1 MSTRSKK
8 PTRLAEPTQQKSHP
22 VTIHTD
28 QDSGEERATD
38 YSDRSKVRSNRE
50 NEISADVLPVRGG
63 FVPMDDQDIYT
74 LTTSKITC
82 YKLLVRI
89 AEQDGFRF
97 VFDPHAQGFCNHRI
111 LSYQDPTPVPGIQ
124 YPRGY
129 KILKPINT
137 VQLDKLL
144 RGWTTAINLIT
155 TSVKDRVATG
165 ARGSEE
171 TGEGE
176 ELTVEI
182 AGHVYNLAFDVAKDI
197 DTTKDAGQGR
207 ATIRAL
213 GMLLSLV
220 RDFELSQ
227 SRGFM
232 AAGQIV
238 SVMDRDTDR
247 HRVLN
252 SIAIDGSNPEGVRRV
267 VPLGWFA
274 PELSEITDEQ
284 LLPLLE
290 APEREA
296 FMLMMGRCMLG
307 RQGTLLKSKTGYIE
321 QDQRWRQFAVWEG
334 REGGMGRTS
343 TLEMIT
349 DALRHLGYSAGPIDD
364 LTGRFGHGKTAR
376 MDFGFVDDTSA
387 ERIINILSNDNLKT
401 LSAGGSLKTEEKGL
415 MAEEVV
421 SQGVYMIAT
430 NRIEPSRLAHLD
442 AGNISR
448 IMACYNREST
458 CKGAKAFLG
467 KYGYTVHVDRGYRR
481 LAKQYG
487 VSELTLM
494 MMLLSRCA
502 EKFRV
507 FIQNES
513 LDLVETLKALQTE
526 FTRKITMSYTEGV
539 LEVFAKVCEYIHPRQ
554 VAERKFDLRLILAY
568 LDLDWAD
575 RIPQC
580 DANLDELRHF
590 ARQASDKRLGA
601 VKQYERFFSSLLSE
615 DGSSYPATVS
625 HWVDA
630 WRGYRERHDASQA
643 IETYRRL
650 AMAEVDGVPLT
661 PEDAAWQ
668 KRAQQVQTIFYS
680 LGK

>member
-8 PTRLAEPTQQKSHP
+8 PTRLAEPVPTKSHP
-22 VTIHTD
+22 ITVHMGQET
-28 QDSGEERATD
+28 GEERYTD
-38 YSDRSKVRSNRE
+38 YNDKARVRNNRPDE
-50 NEISADVLPVRGG
+50 VSAKVLPVHGG
-63 FVPMDDQDIYT
+63 FVPVDDEDIYT

-89 AEQDGFRF
+89 AERDGFRF
-97 VFDPHAQGFCNHRI
+97 IFDPHAQGFCNHRI
-111 LSYQDPTPVPGIQ
+111 LRYQDPTPIPGIQ

-129 KILKPINT
+129 KVLKPINT
-137 VQLDKLL
+137 SQLDKLL
-144 RGWTTAINLIT
+144 RGWSKAINLIT
-155 TSVKDRVATG
+155 TSVKDRVFAG
-165 ARGSEE
+165 LQGED
-171 TGEGE
+171 GEGE
-176 ELTVEI
+176 KTSVEI
-182 AGHVYNLAFDVAKDI
+182 NGHTYNLSFEIAKDL
-197 DTTKDAGQGR
+197 DLTKVGGQGR

-238 SVMDRDTDR
+238 NNMDQDTDR
-247 HRVLN
+247 HRVLH
-252 SIAIDGSNPEGVRRV
+252 SIAVDGATPAGLRRV
-267 VPLGWFA
+267 VPLDWFD
-274 PELSEITDEQ
+274 PKLGSITDEQ

-307 RQGTLLKSKTGYIE
+307 RQGTLLKTPDGKYTR

-343 TLEMIT
+343 TLEMMT
-349 DALRHLGYSAGPIDD
+349 EALLHLGYNAGPIDD

-376 MDFGFVDDTSA
+376 LDFGFVDDTSTD
-387 ERIINILSNDNLKT
+387 RVINILSNDTLKT
-401 LSAGGSLKTEEKGL
+401 LSAGGCLKTEEKGL
-415 MAEEVV
+415 MAEEVTA
-421 SQGVYMIAT
+421 QGVYMVAT

-448 IMACYNREST
+448 IMACHNRTQSD
-458 CKGAKAFLG
+458 KGAKAFYQE
-467 KYGYTVHVDRGYRR
+467 YGYTVHVDRGYRR
-481 LAKQYG
+481 MSKQFG
-487 VSELTLM
+487 VTELTLM
-494 MMLLSRCA
+494 ILLLSRCA
-502 EKFRV
+502 DKFREY
-507 FIQNES
+507 IQNES
-513 LDLVETLKALQTE
+513 LDLVTTLNQLQKD

-539 LEVFAKVCEYIHPRQ
+539 LETFAKVCEYIHPRQ
-554 VAERKFDLRLILAY
+554 VADRKFDLRLILAY
-568 LDLDWAD
+568 LELEWAD

-601 VKQYERFFSSLLSE
+601 VKQYERFFGALLSE

-630 WRGYRERHDASQA
+630 WRGYREKHDPSQA
-643 IETYRRL
+643 IEVYRRL
-650 AMAEVDGVPLT
+650 AMAELDGVPLSA
-661 PEDAAWQ
+661 EDAAWQ
-668 KRAQQVQTIFYS
+668 KRSQQIQTIFYS